1 MNMTQTDRTCQQ
13 CAGPIA
19 PEKQATAR
27 YCHPNCARVA
37 VYRRKSPEARAEIN
51 KRSNDRRFNQDLLP
65 IIRTASRVPEGLTPG
80 SDVARWAV
88 ACLLIARMSDWKMLH
103 ALNFQQCRNTLI
115 TLAGGEE
122 ALEDLEELIF
132 NTSVA
137 LMEQQQQQQPTMK
150 AQTV

>member
-1 MNMTQTDRTCQQ
+1 MKITQTDRTCQQ

-65 IIRTASRVPEGLTPG
+65 IIRTASRVPEGLIPG

-88 ACLLIARMSDWKMLH
+88 ACFLVARRSDWKLDH
-103 ALNFQQCRNTLI
+103 ALNFQQCRSMLATM
-115 TLAGGEE
+115 AGGDDE
-122 ALEDLEELIF
+122 LEVIEDIVF
-132 NTSVA
+132 DQSVII
-137 LMEQQQQQQPTMK
+137 MEQQQMK
-150 AQTV
+150 AAS

>member
-19 PEKQATAR
+19 PEKKATAK

-37 VYRRKSPEARAEIN
+37 TYQRKSPEARAEIN

-65 IIRTASRVPEGLTPG
+65 IIRTASKIPDGLTPG

-88 ACLLIARMSDWKMLH
+88 ACFLIARMSDWKMLH

-115 TLAGGEE
+115 TLAGGED